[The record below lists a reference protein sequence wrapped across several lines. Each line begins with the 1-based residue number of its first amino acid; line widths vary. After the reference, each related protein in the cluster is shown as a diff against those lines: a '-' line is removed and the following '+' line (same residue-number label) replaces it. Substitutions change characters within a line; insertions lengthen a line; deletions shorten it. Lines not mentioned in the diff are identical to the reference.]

1 MKLIRA
7 NAVVLAAGLAW
18 SLAAGSALAQN
29 HDLVIAFHTE
39 PTTIDPCDLE
49 AAGGFAV
56 NENVVQTLTDLDPA
70 TSDVIPLLA
79 TSWTQDSPNTWTF
92 KLREGVT
99 FSDGSPFNAEAAV
112 WAINRGMNTPE
123 ITCSDQAK
131 IAEKLTAEALDATTI
146 RVVTEKPSPSLPRE
160 FAFRHM
166 PSPTSTPAKEKTA
179 SPVGTG
185 AYAFVEWKPGESITL
200 QRRDDY
206 WGTQPAAEKVTVLFR
221 PEPSVRAQ
229 MVQTGE
235 ADIAYPVPPQ
245 FATTDDRTKEFP
257 VSAMFFVRLSTTIP
271 PLDDIR
277 VRQAIRAAFDKA
289 TGVKV
294 LLDRIAVPSDNV
306 VAANVN
312 AYIPDYQDPIGF
324 NLDKAKELIAAA
336 KADGVPV
343 DTKIDFIHQTNQFN
357 GSAEIM
363 GYLAQNLQDLGLN
376 INLVV
381 VDAKAWADILFTRST
396 PTDRPIILSARN
408 RQPTGDASP
417 TFTSYMDLTGCCA
430 ATKDETLAGLI
441 DAARQEADPQKR
453 REAWQKAA
461 MYEYTDDVSVLPIA
475 ELKGLMLLSNR
486 IDYEPDGQTDGMQI
500 RLGNV
505 TFK

>member
-1 MKLIRA
+1 MLMRA
-7 NAVVLAAGLAW
+7 KSLALAAGLAW
-18 SLAAGSALAQN
+18 GLTAATAFAQD
-29 HDLVIAFHTE
+29 HDVVIAFHTE

-49 AAGGFAV
+49 AAGGFIV

-70 TSDVIPLLA
+70 TSDVVPLLA
-79 TSWTQDSPNTWTF
+79 TSWTQDAPNTWTF
-92 KLREGVT
+92 ELRQGVT
-99 FSDGSPFNAEAAV
+99 FSDGTPFNADAAV
-112 WAINRGMNTPE
+112 IAINRGMNTPE

-131 IAEKLTAEALDATTI
+131 IAEKLTVEKVGDYTI
-146 RVVTEKPSPSLPRE
+146 KVVTEAPSPSLPRE
-160 FAFRHM
+160 FAFAHM
-166 PSPTSTPAKEKTA
+166 SSPTSTPSKEKTA
-179 SPVGTG
+179 APVGTG
-185 AYAFVEWKPGESITL
+185 AYKFVEWKPGESITI

-206 WGTQPAAEKVTVLFR
+206 WGTAPAAEKVTVLFR

-235 ADIAYPVPPQ
+235 ADMAYPVPPQ
-245 FATTDDRTKEFP
+245 FATSDDRTKEFP

-277 VRQAIRAAFDKA
+277 VRQAIRASFDKA
-289 TGVKV
+289 NGVKV
-294 LLDRIAVPSDNV
+294 LLDRIAEPSDNV

-312 AYIPDYQDPIGF
+312 AYIPGYADPVGF
-324 NLDKAKELIAAA
+324 DLDKAKELIAAA

-363 GYLAQNLQDLGLN
+363 GYLAQNLQDAGLN

-381 VDAKAWADILFTRST
+381 VDAKTWADILFTRST

-408 RQPTGDASP
+408 RQPTGDGSP
-417 TFTSYMDLTGCCA
+417 TFTSYMDLNGCCA
-430 ATKDETLAGLI
+430 ATKDQTLADLI
-441 DAARQEADPQKR
+441 NTARQEADPAKR
-453 REAWQKAA
+453 REAWHKAA
-461 MYEYTDDVSVLPIA
+461 MYEYTDDVSILPIA

-486 IDYEPDGQTDGMQI
+486 IDYTPDGQTDGMQI
-500 RLGNV
+500 RLGNI